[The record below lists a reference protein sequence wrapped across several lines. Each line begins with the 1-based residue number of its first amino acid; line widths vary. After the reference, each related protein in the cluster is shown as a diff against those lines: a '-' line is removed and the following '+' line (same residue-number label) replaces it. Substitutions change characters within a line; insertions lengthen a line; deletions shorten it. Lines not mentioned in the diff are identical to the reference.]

1 MTITIIIVIVIMSLP
16 LLGHGYGGVL
26 LSLGSIEKKHLCR
39 NMTCVQRECVD
50 ASHVH
55 RDTVCV
61 WTNVNMLTC
70 GCVACVCSR
79 KKIKLVKICTLWENA
94 AYLCIQTCWCGD
106 GLCRQVWCPGGCIDV
121 QMQNRDKENKVSKDL
136 YLVGKY
142 YIPMDAYIAWA

>member
-39 NMTCVQRECVD
+39 NMTRVQRECVD

-79 KKIKLVKICTLWENA
+79 KKN
-94 AYLCIQTCWCGD
+94 
-106 GLCRQVWCPGGCIDV
+106 QVSEG
-121 QMQNRDKENKVSKDL
+121 L
-136 YLVGKY
+136 YLVGKCC
-142 YIPMDAYIAWA
+142 IPVYTNMLVWGWVV